1 MYAAIAPKW
10 WRVLVA
16 IISVKALRPP
26 KIGQGLEG
34 PQIDDLEPWPQ
45 KRILDNIDNYNYGQ
59 HVKLLTFTYW
69 LLILCYNRIF
79 SCIATNKNNKICA
92 YWTWYQLKKAK
103 TFYSPAFFIATEA
116 TAAVGSLLVI
126 MAIICQWFDILV
138 DGCLV
143 ISSDI
148 FFEIYLIYFVII
160 LFDIYALTDQPGPL
174 GCQDRGTFH
183 RCIFL

>member
-10 WRVLVA
+10 RRVLVA

-45 KRILDNIDNYNYGQ
+45 KWILYNIDNYHYGQ

-69 LLILCYNRIF
+69 LLILCYIRIF

-103 TFYSPAFFIATEA
+103 TYYSPAFFIATEA

-126 MAIICQWFDILV
+126 MAIIWQWFDKLV
-138 DGCLV
+138 EGYLV

-148 FFEIYLIYFVII
+148 FFEIYLISFII
-160 LFDIYALTDQPGPL
+160 I
-174 GCQDRGTFH
+174 
-183 RCIFL
+183 